1 MRSLFAT
8 LCFLTVVVISASA
21 QSTEPLTR
29 VAVLDFGETPFGKL
43 TTDKVRTAF
52 RSTPNIQLI
61 DRDLSRAAAL
71 GVGYT
76 GSLNLSLPE
85 ARNLGAAIE
94 TDFYVIGDA
103 QALRRSSSQSP
114 VFYESYASI
123 FVISSRTG
131 RLLFWSR
138 PSFQADASNAAE
150 EKLISHLVTGA
161 IVQRCLNAIRQAL
174 KDEQNE
180 RVVAVEA
187 NAPTIEEAPDDDSTA
202 AAQGLRLP
210 RPYRRLRPT
219 YPETAARAEAEAT
232 VDVVVDVGADGE
244 VSKVQVA
251 RWAGFGLDDTTVAT
265 VRQMHFFPAMRNGTP
280 IPMRVLLRYNFRKPT
295 K

>member
-1 MRSLFAT
+1 MRRLFAT
-8 LCFLTVVVISASA
+8 LYCLTVIVISASA
-21 QSTEPLTR
+21 QSTEMPTR
-29 VAVLDFGETPFGKL
+29 VAVLDFGKTAFSKL
-43 TTDKVRTAF
+43 ATDKVRTAF

-94 TDFYVIGDA
+94 TDFYIIGDA
-103 QALRRSSSQSP
+103 QALRRSSFESP
-114 VFYESYASI
+114 VYYDSYASI

-131 RLLFWSR
+131 RLLFWER
-138 PSFQADASNAAE
+138 PTFRAETANAAE
-150 EKLISHLVTGA
+150 EKLIGHLSSGET
-161 IVQRCLNAIRQAL
+161 IQHCLTSIQQAL
-174 KDEQNE
+174 KDERDE
-180 RVVAVEA
+180 RVVVLDA
-187 NAPTIEEAPDDDSTA
+187 NAPIIEEAPDDDSTA

-280 IPMRVLLRYNFRKPT
+280 IPMRV
-295 K
+295 

>member
-1 MRSLFAT
+1 MRRLFAT
-8 LCFLTVVVISASA
+8 LCFLTIVVVSASA
-21 QSTEPLTR
+21 QSTEPPTR
-29 VAVLDFGETPFGKL
+29 VAVLDFGETSFGK
-43 TTDKVRTAF
+43 TAADKLRTAL
-52 RSTPNIQLI
+52 RSTSSIQLI
-61 DRDLSRAAAL
+61 DRDLSKAAAL

-94 TDFYVIGDA
+94 TDFYIIGEA
-103 QALRRSSSQSP
+103 QALRRSSSQVP

-131 RLLFWSR
+131 RLLNWERS
-138 PSFQADASNAAE
+138 SFEADTATAAE
-150 EKLISHLVTGA
+150 EKLISHLSNGET
-161 IVQRCLNAIRQAL
+161 IQHCLKTIRRAL
-174 KDEQNE
+174 DDERNE
-180 RVVAVEA
+180 RVVLEV
-187 NAPTIEEAPDDDSTA
+187 NAPIIEEAPDDDSTA
-202 AAQGLRLP
+202 AEQGLRLP

-219 YPETAARAEAEAT
+219 YPDTAARAEAEAT
-232 VDVVVDVGADGE
+232 VDVVVDIGADGE
-244 VSKVQVA
+244 VTKVQVA

-295 K
+295 Q

>member
-1 MRSLFAT
+1 MRRLFAT
-8 LCFLTVVVISASA
+8 LCLLTVIVISASA
-21 QSTEPLTR
+21 QSTEMPTR
-29 VAVLDFGETPFGKL
+29 VAVLDFGETSFGKL
-43 TTDKVRTAF
+43 ATEKVRTAF

-94 TDFYVIGDA
+94 TDFYIIGDA
-103 QALRRSSSQSP
+103 QALRRSSSKSP
-114 VFYESYASI
+114 VYYESYASI

-131 RLLFWSR
+131 RLLFWER
-138 PSFQADASNAAE
+138 PSFQADASKAAE
-150 EKLISHLVTGA
+150 EKLINHLGTGE
-161 IVQRCLNAIRQAL
+161 IVQSYLNAIRQAL
-174 KDEQNE
+174 KDERDE

-187 NAPTIEEAPDDDSTA
+187 NAPIIEEAPDDDSSA

-210 RPYRRLRPT
+210 RPYRRLRPA

-295 K
+295 Q